1 MTVRRRRV
9 LVVGARGFIG
19 GAVFDVLIDQ
29 GHEVSTMR
37 GPRLPSTPASAAESF
52 IATSALIDDLREE
65 FAGVDAVVNAAGN
78 PDASETDGGAL
89 VSPNGILPGLLAAAC
104 QEAEPSP
111 RLVHVSSAVVQ
122 GRAPVLDASRKTDG
136 FSVYARSKILGET
149 LVLQQAPD
157 IAVVYRPPSVHAVD
171 RRVTRMTARV
181 ARSPLSTIARPG
193 SSPSP
198 QALLANVASAVA
210 FLATCPQQ
218 PPSVVAHPSEGL
230 TTSGVMQALG
240 GRRPRELPRWVA
252 RAAVSIANGG
262 GRLSPAAAANARR
275 MEMLWFGQAQA
286 CSWLTEA
293 GWSPHQG
300 EGAWTELG
308 HAISRTQTVTS
319 RGKDI
324 R

>member
-19 GAVFDVLIDQ
+19 RAVVDVLTDQ

-52 IATSALIDDLREE
+52 IATSALINDLREE

-89 VSPNGILPGLLAAAC
+89 VSSNGILPGLLAAAC
-104 QEAEPSP
+104 QAAEPSP

-149 LVLQQAPD
+149 LVLEQAPD

-230 TTSGVMQALG
+230 TTAGVMRALG
-240 GRRPRELPRWVA
+240 GRPPRELPRRVA
-252 RAAVSIANGG
+252 RAAVSIANGA

-293 GWSPHQG
+293 GWSPPQG
-300 EGAWTELG
+300 EGAWAELG
-308 HAISRTQTVTS
+308 HEISRTQTVTS
-319 RGKDI
+319 RGREI